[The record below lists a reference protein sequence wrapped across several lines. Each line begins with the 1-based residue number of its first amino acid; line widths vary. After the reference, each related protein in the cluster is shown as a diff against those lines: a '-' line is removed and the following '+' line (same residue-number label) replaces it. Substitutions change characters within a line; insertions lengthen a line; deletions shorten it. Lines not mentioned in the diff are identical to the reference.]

1 MFRSLRSR
9 LLISY
14 IVIIATV
21 LLLVTLALL
30 AISAA
35 QTTRILPTLRQLGA
49 VAQGTRRELARSID
63 QGEALPDLRL
73 ALEETAREQN
83 TRILLVNQATGLIVF
98 DSLTE
103 GQSWTGTRLGNVVR
117 PRGEF
122 SNLDPN
128 LPLGRYQAPN
138 GSSWLVYP
146 QSLGARG
153 RERLLLLFAQ
163 PEPTVRQFFRQ
174 NFARPLFFAGLVA
187 FFLSLFLAALIA
199 RSVTR
204 PLQKMAI
211 ASESMAQG
219 DYEQE
224 VPVGGP
230 EEIQLVAA
238 SFNTMA
244 SQVASSQVA
253 QRDFVTNVSHDLKTP
268 LTSILGWS
276 QALLDGTAAE
286 SGEQKRAY
294 GVIHDEAT
302 RMERMVTQ
310 LLDLARIESGQ
321 LTLAQDPVDL
331 RLLLGEVEQS
341 FSLVATEKEVSLALD
356 AQDVPTITGDADRL
370 SLAIGNLVA
379 NALAHTPAGG
389 SVHLGLR
396 PYGLKEVEILVQDS
410 GEGIPVGE
418 LDRIFERFYQVD
430 KSRSS
435 RAGQRG
441 SGLGLAIVKE
451 LIEAHHGRIEVQSQ
465 PHQGS
470 AFIIHLPVDSTETQ

>member
-21 LLLVTLALL
+21 LILVTLALL

-49 VAQGTRRELARSID
+49 VAQGTRRELARAID
-63 QGEALPDLRL
+63 QGEALPGLRL

-83 TRILLVNQATGLIVF
+83 TRILLINQSTGLIVF

-103 GQSWTGTRLGNVVR
+103 GESWTGTRLENVVR

-122 SNLDPN
+122 ANLDPN
-128 LPLGRYQAPN
+128 LPVGRYRAPD

-146 QSLGARG
+146 QPAGERG
-153 RERLLLLFAQ
+153 GQRFLFLFAQ
-163 PEPTVRQFFRQ
+163 PEPTVLQFFRQ

-187 FFLSLFLAALIA
+187 FILSILLAALIA

-204 PLQKMAI
+204 PLKSLMA

-219 DYEQE
+219 DYDQQISA
-224 VPVGGP
+224 GGP
-230 EEIQLVAA
+230 EEVKRVAVSFNVMAAQVAA
-238 SFNTMA
+238 
-244 SQVASSQVA
+244 SQVA

-276 QALLDGTAAE
+276 QALIDGTADE
-286 SGEQKRAY
+286 SGEKRRAY
-294 GVIHDEAT
+294 GVIHNEAT
-302 RMERMVTQ
+302 RMERMVAQ

-321 LTLAQDPVDL
+321 LTLAQETVDL
-331 RLLLGEVEQS
+331 RSLLGEVERS
-341 FSLVATEKEVSLALD
+341 FSLAAQEKGVSMSLD
-356 AQDVPTITGDADRL
+356 VQDVHTVTGDADRL
-370 SLAIGNLVA
+370 SMAIGNLVA

-389 SVHLGLR
+389 TVHLGLR
-396 PYGLKEVEILVQDS
+396 PYGLREVEILVQDS
-410 GEGIPVGE
+410 GEGIPPDE

-435 RAGQRG
+435 RPEQRG

-465 PHQGS
+465 PGQGS
-470 AFIIHLPVDSTETQ
+470 AFIIHLPVDSAAT